1 MKPMLM
7 AGNWK
12 MHKLTGEAKR
22 LASDLRD
29 ALSDVDRPVGVLLC
43 PPFTAL
49 AEVAAVVAGS
59 SIQLGAQNLHWEEK
73 GAFTGEVSAPM
84 LKDAGCDYVIIGH
97 SERRRL
103 FGETDE
109 AVNKKIR
116 AALAA
121 GLKAVVCVGETE
133 RQRDEGET
141 EAVVER
147 QVREGLAGL
156 STRQMADVA
165 IAYEPVWAIGTGKNA
180 TPEQAQEV
188 HALIRNLISGSFG
201 ETAASSLL
209 ILYGGSVK
217 PDNAGELLAQPD
229 INGAL
234 VGGASLDA
242 DSFEKIVRAGVAASE
257 R

>member
-1 MKPMLM
+1 MKPVLV

-12 MHKLTGEAKR
+12 MHKLTDEARELAHDLKSR
-22 LASDLRD
+22 LSESDQTTEI
-29 ALSDVDRPVGVLLC
+29 LLC

-49 AEVAAVVAGS
+49 AEVAAVIAGS
-59 SIQLGAQNLHWEEK
+59 RIHLGAQNMHWEEK
-73 GAFTGEVSAPM
+73 GADTGEVSAPM
-84 LKDAGCDYVIIGH
+84 LKDIGCTHVIIGH
-97 SERRRL
+97 SERRHL

-109 AVNKKIR
+109 SVNKKIK

-121 GLKAVVCVGETE
+121 GLRPVVCVGETE
-133 RQRDEGET
+133 SQRENGET
-141 EAVVER
+141 EAVIVR
-147 QVREGLAGL
+147 QIRDGLAGL
-156 STRQMADVA
+156 GPEQTAELV

-188 HALIRNLISGSFG
+188 HALIRRLISENFG
-201 ETAASSLL
+201 ESVASSRL

-217 PDNAGELLAQPD
+217 PGNAAELMNQPD

-242 DSFEKIVRAGVAASE
+242 DSFEKIVRAGAGASK
-257 R
+257 